1 MKIKVAAQ
9 DKIWGWIN
17 NALAKFFSQSFLLN
31 TLKPYTLENKIEQNI
46 DLILNKLEL
55 DIEKN
60 TNLTFN
66 ITQENSFYKVSSSQY
81 IQKLYKVAIAK

>member
-1 MKIKVAAQ
+1 M
-9 DKIWGWIN
+9 WGWIN
-17 NALAKFFSQSFLLN
+17 NALAKFFSQSSLLI
-31 TLKPYTLENKIEQNI
+31 TLLKPYTLENKIEQNI

-81 IQKLYKVAIAK
+81 I